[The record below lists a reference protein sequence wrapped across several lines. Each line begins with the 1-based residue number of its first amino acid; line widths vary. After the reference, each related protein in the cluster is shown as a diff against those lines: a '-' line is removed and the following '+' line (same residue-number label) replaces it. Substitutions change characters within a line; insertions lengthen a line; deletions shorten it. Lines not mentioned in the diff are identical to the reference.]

1 MTNMVKPLAYSLGIL
16 LAANATAAT
25 APTTKTTSKTTT
37 TTKTPATKA
46 VATKTTTKSTTTS
59 TKAAKQDTKKTATT
73 KSNTTSKT
81 TEKVTKPA
89 TESTTP
95 TTATTS
101 NTGSVLV
108 PVLTAP
114 TVANIT
120 YPSANSVQF
129 IGTDISAQNATNIPM
144 PALTLSN
151 ISTVK
156 TVLIPQTADN
166 SSQLDVSVL
175 DDFITYVSPK
185 ARHYPPVFASRT
197 ERYNATER
205 LKSLTAWIETYAQNP
220 NASYDVLLRAA
231 KLNAMGRN
239 LDLGS
244 DYAVR
249 AGNAIARA
257 IKLNDTAEANF
268 LYGAMLAE
276 GGGFKEGAK
285 YLEKAEKMGYLE
297 ATQSLAQADLLD
309 DKKDRAIQRLTEF
322 KAKNPDNPYIDEQ
335 LRIVNSGKYY
345 IWDIPA
351 KVAQ

>member
-1 MTNMVKPLAYSLGIL
+1 MTHMVKPLVYTLAIL
-16 LAANATAAT
+16 MATNATVAMAAT
-25 APTTKTTSKTTT
+25 ATAKTTTKTT
-37 TTKTPATKA
+37 TTKTTTAKPATQ
-46 VATKTTTKSTTTS
+46 TT
-59 TKAAKQDTKKTATT
+59 ATKKTTVTKAKTT
-73 KSNTTSKT
+73 KKS
-81 TEKVTKPA
+81 TEKSADTVNSVKD
-89 TESTTP
+89 TTP
-95 TTATTS
+95 QTTPPSDTS
-101 NTGSVLV
+101 NTGSMIV

-114 TVANIT
+114 TVANVM
-120 YPSANSVQF
+120 YPSTNSVQLV
-129 IGTDISAQNATNIPM
+129 GTDISAQNFANIPL
-144 PALTLSN
+144 PTLTLSN

-156 TVLIPQTADN
+156 TVLIPRTTDN
-166 SSQLDVSVL
+166 STQLDVSVL
-175 DDFITYVSPK
+175 DDFITYVTPM
-185 ARHYPPVFASRT
+185 ARHYPPVFSSRT

-205 LKSLTAWIETYAQNP
+205 LKSLTAWIESYAQNP
-220 NASYDVLLRAA
+220 NASYEVLLRAA

-249 AGNAIARA
+249 AGNYIARA

-276 GGGFKEGAK
+276 GGGFKEGTK

-351 KVAQ
+351 KVVQ

>member
-1 MTNMVKPLAYSLGIL
+1 MI
-16 LAANATAAT
+16 
-25 APTTKTTSKTTT
+25 
-37 TTKTPATKA
+37 
-46 VATKTTTKSTTTS
+46 
-59 TKAAKQDTKKTATT
+59 
-73 KSNTTSKT
+73 
-81 TEKVTKPA
+81 
-89 TESTTP
+89 
-95 TTATTS
+95 
-101 NTGSVLV
+101 V

-114 TVANIT
+114 TVANVM
-120 YPSANSVQF
+120 YPSTNSVQLV
-129 IGTDISAQNATNIPM
+129 GTDISAQNLANIPL
-144 PALTLSN
+144 PTLTLSN

-156 TVLIPQTADN
+156 TVLIPRTTDN
-166 SSQLDVSVL
+166 STQLDVSVL
-175 DDFITYVSPK
+175 DDFITYATPM
-185 ARHYPPVFASRT
+185 ARHYPPVFSSRT
-197 ERYNATER
+197 ERYNTTER

-220 NASYDVLLRAA
+220 NASYEVLLRAA

-249 AGNAIARA
+249 AGNYIARA
-257 IKLNDTAEANF
+257 VRLNDTAEANF

-309 DKKDRAIQRLTEF
+309 DKKDRAIQRLMEF

-351 KVAQ
+351 KVVQ

>member
-1 MTNMVKPLAYSLGIL
+1 MTHMVKPLTYTLAIL
-16 LAANATAAT
+16 MATNATVAMAAT
-25 APTTKTTSKTTT
+25 ATAKTTTKTT
-37 TTKTPATKA
+37 TTKTTTAKPATQ
-46 VATKTTTKSTTTS
+46 TT
-59 TKAAKQDTKKTATT
+59 ATKKTTVT
-73 KSNTTSKT
+73 KAKT
-81 TEKVTKPA
+81 TNKSTEKSADMVNSVKD
-89 TESTTP
+89 TTP
-95 TTATTS
+95 QTTPPSATS
-101 NTGSVLV
+101 NTGSMIV

-114 TVANIT
+114 TVANVI
-120 YPSANSVQF
+120 YPSTNSVQLV
-129 IGTDISAQNATNIPM
+129 GTDISAQNFANIPL
-144 PALTLSN
+144 PTLTLSN
-151 ISTVK
+151 ISTIK
-156 TVLIPQTADN
+156 TVLVPRTTDN
-166 SSQLDVSVL
+166 ITQLDVSVL
-175 DDFITYVSPK
+175 DDFITYVTPM
-185 ARHYPPVFASRT
+185 ARHYPPVFSSRT
-197 ERYNATER
+197 ERYNTTER

-220 NASYDVLLRAA
+220 NASYEVLLRAA

-249 AGNAIARA
+249 AGNYIARA
-257 IKLNDTAEANF
+257 VRLNDTAEANF

-351 KVAQ
+351 KVVQ

>member
-1 MTNMVKPLAYSLGIL
+1 MTHMVKPLAYTPLAYTLAIL
-16 LAANATAAT
+16 MATNATVAMAAT
-25 APTTKTTSKTTT
+25 AKTTTKTTTAK
-37 TTKTPATKA
+37 PATQ
-46 VATKTTTKSTTTS
+46 TT
-59 TKAAKQDTKKTATT
+59 ATKKTTVTKAKTT
-73 KSNTTSKT
+73 NKSTEKSADTVNSVKNTT
-81 TEKVTKPA
+81 PQM
-89 TESTTP
+89 TP
-95 TTATTS
+95 PSATS
-101 NTGSVLV
+101 NTGSMIV

-114 TVANIT
+114 TVANVV
-120 YPSANSVQF
+120 YPSTNSVQLV
-129 IGTDISAQNATNIPM
+129 GTDISAQNLANIPL
-144 PALTLSN
+144 PTLTLSN
-151 ISTVK
+151 ISTIK
-156 TVLIPQTADN
+156 TVLVPRTTDN
-166 SSQLDVSVL
+166 STQLDVSVL
-175 DDFITYVSPK
+175 DDFITYASPM
-185 ARHYPPVFASRT
+185 ARHYPPVFSSRT
-197 ERYNATER
+197 ERYNTTER

-220 NASYDVLLRAA
+220 NASYEVLLRAA

-249 AGNAIARA
+249 AGNYIARA
-257 IKLNDTAEANF
+257 LRLNDTAEANF

-351 KVAQ
+351 KVVQ

>member
-1 MTNMVKPLAYSLGIL
+1 MTHMVKPLAYTLAIL
-16 LAANATAAT
+16 MATNATVAMAAT
-25 APTTKTTSKTTT
+25 ATAKTTTKTT
-37 TTKTPATKA
+37 TTKTTTAKPATQ
-46 VATKTTTKSTTTS
+46 TT
-59 TKAAKQDTKKTATT
+59 ATKKTTVA
-73 KSNTTSKT
+73 KAKT
-81 TEKVTKPA
+81 TNKSTEKSADKVNSVKD
-89 TESTTP
+89 TTP
-95 TTATTS
+95 QTTPPSATS
-101 NTGSVLV
+101 NTGSMIV

-114 TVANIT
+114 TVANVM
-120 YPSANSVQF
+120 YPSTNSVQLV
-129 IGTDISAQNATNIPM
+129 GTDISAQNFANIPL
-144 PALTLSN
+144 PTLTLSN

-156 TVLIPQTADN
+156 TVLIPRTTDN
-166 SSQLDVSVL
+166 STQLDVSVL
-175 DDFITYVSPK
+175 DDFITYVTPM
-185 ARHYPPVFASRT
+185 ARHYPPVFSSRT

-220 NASYDVLLRAA
+220 NASYEVLLRAA

-249 AGNAIARA
+249 AGNYIARA
-257 IKLNDTAEANF
+257 VRLNDTAEANF

-351 KVAQ
+351 KVVQ

>member
-1 MTNMVKPLAYSLGIL
+1 MTHMVKPLAYTPLAYTLAIL
-16 LAANATAAT
+16 MATNATVAMAAT
-25 APTTKTTSKTTT
+25 AKTTTKTT
-37 TTKTPATKA
+37 TTKTT
-46 VATKTTTKSTTTS
+46 
-59 TKAAKQDTKKTATT
+59 AA
-73 KSNTTSKT
+73 
-81 TEKVTKPA
+81 KPA
-89 TESTTP
+89 TQTTAAKKTTVAKAKPTNKSTEKSADTVNSVKDTTP
-95 TTATTS
+95 QTTTPSATS
-101 NTGSVLV
+101 NTGSMIV

-114 TVANIT
+114 TVANVM
-120 YPSANSVQF
+120 YPSTNSVQLV
-129 IGTDISAQNATNIPM
+129 GTDISAQNLANIPL
-144 PALTLSN
+144 PTLTLSN
-151 ISTVK
+151 ISTIK
-156 TVLIPQTADN
+156 TVLVPRTTDN
-166 SSQLDVSVL
+166 STQLDVSVL
-175 DDFITYVSPK
+175 DDFITYASPM
-185 ARHYPPVFASRT
+185 ARHYPPVFSSRT
-197 ERYNATER
+197 ERYNTTER

-220 NASYDVLLRAA
+220 NASYEVLLRAA

-249 AGNAIARA
+249 AGNYIARA
-257 IKLNDTAEANF
+257 VRLNDTAEANF

-335 LRIVNSGKYY
+335 LRIIDSGKYY

-351 KVAQ
+351 KVVQ

>member
-1 MTNMVKPLAYSLGIL
+1 MTHMVKPLAYTLAIL
-16 LAANATAAT
+16 MATNATVAMAAT
-25 APTTKTTSKTTT
+25 ATAKTTTKTT
-37 TTKTPATKA
+37 TTKTTTAKPATQ
-46 VATKTTTKSTTTS
+46 TT
-59 TKAAKQDTKKTATT
+59 ATKKTTVT
-73 KSNTTSKT
+73 KAKT
-81 TEKVTKPA
+81 TNKSTEKSADTVNSVKD
-89 TESTTP
+89 TTP
-95 TTATTS
+95 QTTPPSATS
-101 NTGSVLV
+101 NTGSMIV

-114 TVANIT
+114 TVANVI
-120 YPSANSVQF
+120 YPSTNSVQLV
-129 IGTDISAQNATNIPM
+129 GTDISAQNLANIPL
-144 PALTLSN
+144 PTLTLSN

-156 TVLIPQTADN
+156 TVLIPRTADN
-166 SSQLDVSVL
+166 STQLDVSVL
-175 DDFITYVSPK
+175 DDFITYATPM
-185 ARHYPPVFASRT
+185 ARHYPPVFSSRT
-197 ERYNATER
+197 ERYNTTER

-220 NASYDVLLRAA
+220 NASYEVLLRAA

-249 AGNAIARA
+249 AGNYIARA
-257 IKLNDTAEANF
+257 VRLNDTAEANF

-335 LRIVNSGKYY
+335 LRIIDSGKYY

-351 KVAQ
+351 KVVQ

>member
-1 MTNMVKPLAYSLGIL
+1 MTHMVKPLAYTLAIL
-16 LAANATAAT
+16 MSTNATVAMAAT
-25 APTTKTTSKTTT
+25 AKTTTKTT
-37 TTKTPATKA
+37 TTKTTAAKPATQ
-46 VATKTTTKSTTTS
+46 TT
-59 TKAAKQDTKKTATT
+59 ATKKTTVT
-73 KSNTTSKT
+73 KAKT
-81 TEKVTKPA
+81 TNKSTEKSADTVNSVKD
-89 TESTTP
+89 TTP
-95 TTATTS
+95 QTTPPSATS
-101 NTGSVLV
+101 NTGSMIV

-114 TVANIT
+114 TVANVI
-120 YPSANSVQF
+120 YPSTNSVQLV
-129 IGTDISAQNATNIPM
+129 GTGISAQNLANIPL
-144 PALTLSN
+144 PTLTLSN
-151 ISTVK
+151 ISTIK
-156 TVLIPQTADN
+156 TVLVPRTTDN
-166 SSQLDVSVL
+166 STQLDVSVL
-175 DDFITYVSPK
+175 DDFITYATPM
-185 ARHYPPVFASRT
+185 ARHYPPVFSSRT
-197 ERYNATER
+197 ERYNTTER

-220 NASYDVLLRAA
+220 NASYEVLLRAA

-249 AGNAIARA
+249 AGNYIARA
-257 IKLNDTAEANF
+257 LRLNDTAEANF

-351 KVAQ
+351 KVVQ

>member
-1 MTNMVKPLAYSLGIL
+1 MTHMVKPLAYTLAIL
-16 LAANATAAT
+16 MATNATVAMAAT
-25 APTTKTTSKTTT
+25 ATAKTTTKTT
-37 TTKTPATKA
+37 TTKTTTAKPATQ
-46 VATKTTTKSTTTS
+46 T
-59 TKAAKQDTKKTATT
+59 AATKKTTVT
-73 KSNTTSKT
+73 KAKT
-81 TEKVTKPA
+81 TNKSTEKSADMVNSVKD
-89 TESTTP
+89 TTP
-95 TTATTS
+95 QTTTPSATS
-101 NTGSVLV
+101 NTGSMIV

-114 TVANIT
+114 TVANVM
-120 YPSANSVQF
+120 YPSTNSVQLV
-129 IGTDISAQNATNIPM
+129 GTDISAQNFANIPL
-144 PALTLSN
+144 PTLTLSN

-156 TVLIPQTADN
+156 TVLIPRTADN
-166 SSQLDVSVL
+166 SAQLDVSVL
-175 DDFITYVSPK
+175 DDFITYVTPM
-185 ARHYPPVFASRT
+185 ARHYPPVFSSRT

-205 LKSLTAWIETYAQNP
+205 LKSLTAWIESYAQNP
-220 NASYDVLLRAA
+220 NASYEVLLRAA

-249 AGNAIARA
+249 AGNYIARA

-276 GGGFKEGAK
+276 GGGFKEGTK

-322 KAKNPDNPYIDEQ
+322 KARNPDNPYIDEQ
-335 LRIVNSGKYY
+335 LRIIDSGKYY

-351 KVAQ
+351 KVVQ

>member
-16 LAANATAAT
+16 LATNATAAT
-25 APTTKTTSKTTT
+25 AVTTKTTSKTTT
-37 TTKTPATKA
+37 TTKTPSAKS
-46 VATKTTTKSTTTS
+46 VATKSTTTS
-59 TKAAKQDTKKTATT
+59 TKAAKQDTKKTAT
-73 KSNTTSKT
+73 KSNTPSKT
-81 TEKVTKPA
+81 TEKVSKPA
-89 TESTTP
+89 TESTAP
-95 TTATTS
+95 TAVATS

-120 YPSANSVQF
+120 YPTANSVQF
-129 IGTDISAQNATNIPM
+129 IGTDISAQNATHIPM
-144 PALTLSN
+144 PALTISN
-151 ISTVK
+151 IATVK
-156 TVLIPQTADN
+156 TVLIPQTTDN
-166 SSQLDVSVL
+166 SAQLDVSVL

-185 ARHYPPVFASRT
+185 ARHYPPVFTSRT

-249 AGNAIARA
+249 AGNYIARA
-257 IKLNDTAEANF
+257 VKLNDTAEANF

>member
-1 MTNMVKPLAYSLGIL
+1 MVKPLAYTLAIL
-16 LAANATAAT
+16 MATNATVAMAANATAKT
-25 APTTKTTSKTTT
+25 TTKTT
-37 TTKTPATKA
+37 TTKTTAAKPATQ
-46 VATKTTTKSTTTS
+46 TT
-59 TKAAKQDTKKTATT
+59 ATKKTTVT
-73 KSNTTSKT
+73 KAKT
-81 TEKVTKPA
+81 TNKSTEKSADMVNSVKD
-89 TESTTP
+89 TTP
-95 TTATTS
+95 QTTPPSATS
-101 NTGSVLV
+101 NTGSMIV

-114 TVANIT
+114 TVANVM
-120 YPSANSVQF
+120 YPSTNSVQLV
-129 IGTDISAQNATNIPM
+129 GTDISAQNFANIPL
-144 PALTLSN
+144 PTLTLSN

-156 TVLIPQTADN
+156 TVLIPRTADN
-166 SSQLDVSVL
+166 SAQLDVSVL
-175 DDFITYVSPK
+175 DDFITYVTPM
-185 ARHYPPVFASRT
+185 ARHYPPVFSSRT

-205 LKSLTAWIETYAQNP
+205 LKSLTAWIESYAQNP
-220 NASYDVLLRAA
+220 NASYEVLLRAA

-249 AGNAIARA
+249 AGNYIARA

-276 GGGFKEGAK
+276 GGGFKEGTK

-322 KAKNPDNPYIDEQ
+322 KARNPDNPYIDEQ
-335 LRIVNSGKYY
+335 LRIIDSGKYY

-351 KVAQ
+351 KVVQ

>member
-1 MTNMVKPLAYSLGIL
+1 MTHMVKPLAYTLAIL
-16 LAANATAAT
+16 MATNATVAMAAT
-25 APTTKTTSKTTT
+25 ATAKTTTKTT
-37 TTKTPATKA
+37 TTKTTTAKPATQ
-46 VATKTTTKSTTTS
+46 TT
-59 TKAAKQDTKKTATT
+59 ATKKTTVT
-73 KSNTTSKT
+73 KAKT
-81 TEKVTKPA
+81 TNKSTEKSADMVNSVKD
-89 TESTTP
+89 TTP
-95 TTATTS
+95 QTTPPSATS
-101 NTGSVLV
+101 NTGSMIV

-114 TVANIT
+114 TVANVM
-120 YPSANSVQF
+120 YPSTNSVQLV
-129 IGTDISAQNATNIPM
+129 GTDISAQNLANIPL
-144 PALTLSN
+144 PTLTLSN
-151 ISTVK
+151 ISTIK
-156 TVLIPQTADN
+156 TVLVPRTTDN
-166 SSQLDVSVL
+166 STQLDVSVL
-175 DDFITYVSPK
+175 DDFITYVTPM
-185 ARHYPPVFASRT
+185 ARHYPPVFSSRT

-220 NASYDVLLRAA
+220 NASYEVLLRAA

-249 AGNAIARA
+249 AGNYIARA
-257 IKLNDTAEANF
+257 VRLNDTAEANF

-351 KVAQ
+351 KVVQ

>member
-1 MTNMVKPLAYSLGIL
+1 MTHMVKPLAYTLAIL
-16 LAANATAAT
+16 MATNATVAMAAT
-25 APTTKTTSKTTT
+25 ATAKTTTKTT
-37 TTKTPATKA
+37 TTKTTTAKPATQ
-46 VATKTTTKSTTTS
+46 TT
-59 TKAAKQDTKKTATT
+59 ATKKTTVT
-73 KSNTTSKT
+73 KAKT
-81 TEKVTKPA
+81 TNKSTEKSADKVNSVKD
-89 TESTTP
+89 TTP
-95 TTATTS
+95 QTTPPSATS
-101 NTGSVLV
+101 NTGSMIV

-114 TVANIT
+114 TVANVM
-120 YPSANSVQF
+120 YPSTNSVQLV
-129 IGTDISAQNATNIPM
+129 GTDISAQNFANIPL
-144 PALTLSN
+144 PTLTLSN

-156 TVLIPQTADN
+156 TVLIPRTTDN
-166 SSQLDVSVL
+166 STQLDVSVL
-175 DDFITYVSPK
+175 DDFITYATPM
-185 ARHYPPVFASRT
+185 ARHYPPVFSSRT
-197 ERYNATER
+197 ERYNTTER

-220 NASYDVLLRAA
+220 NASYEVLLRAA

-249 AGNAIARA
+249 AGNYIARA
-257 IKLNDTAEANF
+257 VRLNDTAEANF
-268 LYGAMLAE
+268 LYGAMLDE

-351 KVAQ
+351 KVVQ

>member
-1 MTNMVKPLAYSLGIL
+1 MTHMVKPLAYTLAIL
-16 LAANATAAT
+16 MATNATVAMAAT
-25 APTTKTTSKTTT
+25 ATAKTTTKTT
-37 TTKTPATKA
+37 TTKTTTAKPATQ
-46 VATKTTTKSTTTS
+46 TT
-59 TKAAKQDTKKTATT
+59 ATKKTTVA
-73 KSNTTSKT
+73 KAKT
-81 TEKVTKPA
+81 TNKSTEKSADTVNSVKD
-89 TESTTP
+89 TTP
-95 TTATTS
+95 QTTPPSATS
-101 NTGSVLV
+101 NTGSMIV

-114 TVANIT
+114 TVANVM
-120 YPSANSVQF
+120 YPSTNSVQLV
-129 IGTDISAQNATNIPM
+129 GTDISAQNFANIPL
-144 PALTLSN
+144 PTLTLSN

-156 TVLIPQTADN
+156 TVLIPRTTDN
-166 SSQLDVSVL
+166 STQLDVSVL
-175 DDFITYVSPK
+175 DDFITYATPM
-185 ARHYPPVFASRT
+185 ARHYPPVFSSRT
-197 ERYNATER
+197 ERYNTTER

-220 NASYDVLLRAA
+220 NASYEVLLRAA

-249 AGNAIARA
+249 AGNYIARA
-257 IKLNDTAEANF
+257 VRLNDTAEANF

-276 GGGFKEGAK
+276 GGGFKEGTK

-351 KVAQ
+351 KVVQ

>member
-1 MTNMVKPLAYSLGIL
+1 MTHMVKPLAYTLAIL
-16 LAANATAAT
+16 MATNATVAMAAT
-25 APTTKTTSKTTT
+25 ATAKTTTKTT
-37 TTKTPATKA
+37 TTKTTTAKPATQ
-46 VATKTTTKSTTTS
+46 TT
-59 TKAAKQDTKKTATT
+59 ATKKTTVT
-73 KSNTTSKT
+73 KAKT
-81 TEKVTKPA
+81 TNKSTEKSADMVNSVKD
-89 TESTTP
+89 TTP
-95 TTATTS
+95 QTTPPSATS
-101 NTGSVLV
+101 NTGSVIV

-114 TVANIT
+114 TVANVM
-120 YPSANSVQF
+120 YPSTNSVQLV
-129 IGTDISAQNATNIPM
+129 GTDISAQNLANIPL
-144 PALTLSN
+144 PTLTLSN
-151 ISTVK
+151 ISTIK
-156 TVLIPQTADN
+156 TVLVPRTTDN
-166 SSQLDVSVL
+166 ITQLDVSVL
-175 DDFITYVSPK
+175 DDFITYATPM
-185 ARHYPPVFASRT
+185 ARHYPPVFSSRT
-197 ERYNATER
+197 ERYNTTER

-220 NASYDVLLRAA
+220 NASYEVLLRAA

-249 AGNAIARA
+249 AGNYIARA
-257 IKLNDTAEANF
+257 VRLNDTAEANF

-351 KVAQ
+351 KVVQ

>member
-1 MTNMVKPLAYSLGIL
+1 MTHMVKPLAYTLAIL
-16 LAANATAAT
+16 MATNATVAMAAT
-25 APTTKTTSKTTT
+25 ATAKTTTKTT
-37 TTKTPATKA
+37 TTKT
-46 VATKTTTKSTTTS
+46 TT
-59 TKAAKQDTKKTATT
+59 A
-73 KSNTTSKT
+73 
-81 TEKVTKPA
+81 KPA
-89 TESTTP
+89 TQTTAIKKTTVTKAKTTNKSTEKSADMVNSVKDTTP
-95 TTATTS
+95 QTTPPSATS
-101 NTGSVLV
+101 NTGSMIV

-114 TVANIT
+114 TVANVM
-120 YPSANSVQF
+120 YPSTNSVQLV
-129 IGTDISAQNATNIPM
+129 GTDISAQNFANIPL
-144 PALTLSN
+144 PTLTLSN
-151 ISTVK
+151 ISTIK
-156 TVLIPQTADN
+156 TVLVPRTADN
-166 SSQLDVSVL
+166 STQLDVSVL
-175 DDFITYVSPK
+175 DDFITYVTPM
-185 ARHYPPVFASRT
+185 ARHYPPVFSSRT
-197 ERYNATER
+197 ERYNTTER
-205 LKSLTAWIETYAQNP
+205 LKSLTAWIESYAQNP
-220 NASYDVLLRAA
+220 NASYEVLLRAA

-249 AGNAIARA
+249 AGNYIARA
-257 IKLNDTAEANF
+257 VRLNDTAEANF

-351 KVAQ
+351 KVVQ

>member
-1 MTNMVKPLAYSLGIL
+1 MTHMVKPLAYTLAIL
-16 LAANATAAT
+16 MATNATVAMAAT
-25 APTTKTTSKTTT
+25 ATAKTTTKTT
-37 TTKTPATKA
+37 TTKTTTAKPATQ
-46 VATKTTTKSTTTS
+46 TT
-59 TKAAKQDTKKTATT
+59 ATKKTTVA
-73 KSNTTSKT
+73 KAKT
-81 TEKVTKPA
+81 TNKSTEKSADKVNSVKD
-89 TESTTP
+89 TTP
-95 TTATTS
+95 QTTPPSATS
-101 NTGSVLV
+101 NTGSMIV

-114 TVANIT
+114 TVANVM
-120 YPSANSVQF
+120 YPSTNSVQLV
-129 IGTDISAQNATNIPM
+129 GTDISAQNFANIPL
-144 PALTLSN
+144 PTLTLSN

-156 TVLIPQTADN
+156 TVLIPRTTDN
-166 SSQLDVSVL
+166 STQLDVSVL
-175 DDFITYVSPK
+175 DDFITYASPM
-185 ARHYPPVFASRT
+185 ARHYPPVFSSRT
-197 ERYNATER
+197 ERYNTTER

-220 NASYDVLLRAA
+220 NASYEVLLRAA

-249 AGNAIARA
+249 AGNYIARA

-351 KVAQ
+351 KVVQ

>member
-1 MTNMVKPLAYSLGIL
+1 MTHMVKPLAYTLAIL
-16 LAANATAAT
+16 MATNATVAMAAT
-25 APTTKTTSKTTT
+25 ATAKTTTKTT
-37 TTKTPATKA
+37 TTKTTTAKPATQ
-46 VATKTTTKSTTTS
+46 TT
-59 TKAAKQDTKKTATT
+59 ATKKTTVT
-73 KSNTTSKT
+73 KAKT
-81 TEKVTKPA
+81 TNKSTEKSADTVNSVKD
-89 TESTTP
+89 TTP
-95 TTATTS
+95 QTTPPSATS
-101 NTGSVLV
+101 NTGSMIV

-114 TVANIT
+114 TVANVM
-120 YPSANSVQF
+120 YPSTNSVQLV
-129 IGTDISAQNATNIPM
+129 GTDISAQNFANIPL
-144 PALTLSN
+144 PTLTLSN
-151 ISTVK
+151 ISTIK
-156 TVLIPQTADN
+156 TVLVPRTADN
-166 SSQLDVSVL
+166 SAQLDVSVL
-175 DDFITYVSPK
+175 DDFITYASPM
-185 ARHYPPVFASRT
+185 ARHYPPVFSSRT
-197 ERYNATER
+197 ERYNTTER

-220 NASYDVLLRAA
+220 NASYEVLLRAA

-249 AGNAIARA
+249 AGNYIARA
-257 IKLNDTAEANF
+257 VRLNDTAEANF

-276 GGGFKEGAK
+276 GGGFKEGTK

-351 KVAQ
+351 KVVQ

>member
-1 MTNMVKPLAYSLGIL
+1 MTHMVKPLAYTLAIL
-16 LAANATAAT
+16 MATNATVAMAAT
-25 APTTKTTSKTTT
+25 ATAKTTTKTT
-37 TTKTPATKA
+37 TTKTTTAKPATQ
-46 VATKTTTKSTTTS
+46 TT
-59 TKAAKQDTKKTATT
+59 ATKKTTVT
-73 KSNTTSKT
+73 KAKT
-81 TEKVTKPA
+81 TNKSTEKSADTVNSVKDT
-89 TESTTP
+89 TLQTTP
-95 TTATTS
+95 PSDTS
-101 NTGSVLV
+101 NTGSMIV

-114 TVANIT
+114 TVANVMYSST
-120 YPSANSVQF
+120 NSVQLV
-129 IGTDISAQNATNIPM
+129 GTDISAQNFANIPL
-144 PALTLSN
+144 PTLTLSN

-156 TVLIPQTADN
+156 TVLIPRTADN
-166 SSQLDVSVL
+166 SAQLDVSVL
-175 DDFITYVSPK
+175 DDFITYVTPM
-185 ARHYPPVFASRT
+185 ARHYPPVFSSRT

-205 LKSLTAWIETYAQNP
+205 LKSLTAWIESYAQNP
-220 NASYDVLLRAA
+220 NASYEVLLRAA

-249 AGNAIARA
+249 AGNYIARA

-276 GGGFKEGAK
+276 GGGFKEGTK

-297 ATQSLAQADLLD
+297 ATQSLAQADLLN

-335 LRIVNSGKYY
+335 LRIIDSGKYY

-351 KVAQ
+351 KVVQ

>member
-1 MTNMVKPLAYSLGIL
+1 MTHMVKPLAYTLAIL
-16 LAANATAAT
+16 MATNATVAMAAT
-25 APTTKTTSKTTT
+25 ATAKTTTKTT
-37 TTKTPATKA
+37 TTKTTTAKPATQ
-46 VATKTTTKSTTTS
+46 TT
-59 TKAAKQDTKKTATT
+59 ATKKTTVT
-73 KSNTTSKT
+73 KAKT
-81 TEKVTKPA
+81 TNKSTEKSADTVNSVKD
-89 TESTTP
+89 TTP
-95 TTATTS
+95 QTTPPSATS
-101 NTGSVLV
+101 NTGSMIV

-114 TVANIT
+114 TVANVM
-120 YPSANSVQF
+120 YPSTNSVQLV
-129 IGTDISAQNATNIPM
+129 GTDISAQNLANIPL
-144 PALTLSN
+144 PTLTLSN
-151 ISTVK
+151 ISTIK
-156 TVLIPQTADN
+156 TVLVPRTTDN
-166 SSQLDVSVL
+166 STQLDVSVL
-175 DDFITYVSPK
+175 DDFITYASPM
-185 ARHYPPVFASRT
+185 ARHYPPVFSSRT
-197 ERYNATER
+197 ERYNTTER

-220 NASYDVLLRAA
+220 NASYEVLLRAA

-249 AGNAIARA
+249 AGNYIARA
-257 IKLNDTAEANF
+257 VRLNDTAEANF

-351 KVAQ
+351 KVVQ

>member
-1 MTNMVKPLAYSLGIL
+1 MTHMVKPLAYTLAIL
-16 LAANATAAT
+16 MATNATVAMAAT
-25 APTTKTTSKTTT
+25 ATAKTTTKTT
-37 TTKTPATKA
+37 TTKTTTAKPATQ
-46 VATKTTTKSTTTS
+46 TT
-59 TKAAKQDTKKTATT
+59 ATKKTTVT
-73 KSNTTSKT
+73 KAKT
-81 TEKVTKPA
+81 TNKSTEKSADTVNSVKDT
-89 TESTTP
+89 TLQTTP
-95 TTATTS
+95 PSDTS
-101 NTGSVLV
+101 NTGSMIV

-114 TVANIT
+114 TVTNVM
-120 YPSANSVQF
+120 YPSTNSVQLV
-129 IGTDISAQNATNIPM
+129 GTDISAQNFANIPL
-144 PALTLSN
+144 PTLTLSN

-156 TVLIPQTADN
+156 TVLIPRTADN
-166 SSQLDVSVL
+166 SAQLDVSVL
-175 DDFITYVSPK
+175 DDFITYVTPM
-185 ARHYPPVFASRT
+185 ARHYPPVFSSRT

-205 LKSLTAWIETYAQNP
+205 LKSLTAWIESYAQNP
-220 NASYDVLLRAA
+220 NASYEVLLRAA

-249 AGNAIARA
+249 AGNYIARA
-257 IKLNDTAEANF
+257 VRLNDTAEANF

-351 KVAQ
+351 KVVQ

>member
-1 MTNMVKPLAYSLGIL
+1 MTHMVKPLAYTLAIL
-16 LAANATAAT
+16 MATNATVAMAAT
-25 APTTKTTSKTTT
+25 ATAKTTTKTT
-37 TTKTPATKA
+37 TTKTTTAKPATQ
-46 VATKTTTKSTTTS
+46 TT
-59 TKAAKQDTKKTATT
+59 ATKKTTVT
-73 KSNTTSKT
+73 KAKT
-81 TEKVTKPA
+81 TNKSTEKSADTVNSVKDT
-89 TESTTP
+89 TLQTTP
-95 TTATTS
+95 PSDTS
-101 NTGSVLV
+101 NTGSMIV

-114 TVANIT
+114 TVTNVM
-120 YPSANSVQF
+120 YPSTNSVQLV
-129 IGTDISAQNATNIPM
+129 GTDISAQNFANIPL
-144 PALTLSN
+144 PTLTLSN

-156 TVLIPQTADN
+156 TVLIPRTADN
-166 SSQLDVSVL
+166 SAQLDVSVL
-175 DDFITYVSPK
+175 DDFITYVTPM
-185 ARHYPPVFASRT
+185 ARHYPPVFSSRT

-205 LKSLTAWIETYAQNP
+205 LKSLTAWIESYAQNP
-220 NASYDVLLRAA
+220 NASYEVLLRAA

-249 AGNAIARA
+249 AGNYIARA

-276 GGGFKEGAK
+276 GGGFKEGTK

-322 KAKNPDNPYIDEQ
+322 KARNPDNPYIDEQ
-335 LRIVNSGKYY
+335 LRIIDSGKYY

-351 KVAQ
+351 KVVQ

>member
-1 MTNMVKPLAYSLGIL
+1 MTHMVKPLTYTLAIL
-16 LAANATAAT
+16 MATNATVAMAAT
-25 APTTKTTSKTTT
+25 AKTTTKTT
-37 TTKTPATKA
+37 TTKTTAAKPATQ
-46 VATKTTTKSTTTS
+46 TT
-59 TKAAKQDTKKTATT
+59 ATKKTTVAKAKPTN
-73 KSNTTSKT
+73 KS
-81 TEKVTKPA
+81 TEKSADTVNSVKD
-89 TESTTP
+89 TTP
-95 TTATTS
+95 QTTPSSATS
-101 NTGSVLV
+101 NTGSMIV

-114 TVANIT
+114 TVANVI
-120 YPSANSVQF
+120 YPSTNSVQLV
-129 IGTDISAQNATNIPM
+129 GTDISAQNLANIPL
-144 PALTLSN
+144 PTLTLSN
-151 ISTVK
+151 ISTIK
-156 TVLIPQTADN
+156 TVLVPRTTDN
-166 SSQLDVSVL
+166 STQLDVSVL
-175 DDFITYVSPK
+175 DDFITYASPM
-185 ARHYPPVFASRT
+185 ARHYPPVFSSRT
-197 ERYNATER
+197 ERYNTTER

-220 NASYDVLLRAA
+220 NASYEVLLRAA

-249 AGNAIARA
+249 AGNYIARA
-257 IKLNDTAEANF
+257 VRLNDTAEANF

-351 KVAQ
+351 KVVQ

>member
-1 MTNMVKPLAYSLGIL
+1 MTHMVKPLAYTLAIL
-16 LAANATAAT
+16 MATNATVAMAAT
-25 APTTKTTSKTTT
+25 ATAKTTTKTT
-37 TTKTPATKA
+37 TTKTTTAKPATQ
-46 VATKTTTKSTTTS
+46 TT
-59 TKAAKQDTKKTATT
+59 ATKKTTVT
-73 KSNTTSKT
+73 KAKT
-81 TEKVTKPA
+81 TNKSTEKSADMVNSVKD
-89 TESTTP
+89 TTP
-95 TTATTS
+95 QTTPPSATS
-101 NTGSVLV
+101 NTGSMIV

-114 TVANIT
+114 TVANVM
-120 YPSANSVQF
+120 YPSTNSVQLV
-129 IGTDISAQNATNIPM
+129 GTDISAQNLANIPL
-144 PALTLSN
+144 PTLTLSN
-151 ISTVK
+151 ISTIK
-156 TVLIPQTADN
+156 TVLVPRTTDN
-166 SSQLDVSVL
+166 ITQLDVSVL
-175 DDFITYVSPK
+175 DDFITYATPM
-185 ARHYPPVFASRT
+185 ARHYPPVFSSRT
-197 ERYNATER
+197 ERYNTTER

-220 NASYDVLLRAA
+220 NASYEVLLRAA

-249 AGNAIARA
+249 AGNYIARA
-257 IKLNDTAEANF
+257 VRLNDTAEANF

-351 KVAQ
+351 KVVQ

>member
-1 MTNMVKPLAYSLGIL
+1 MTHMVKPLAYTLAIL
-16 LAANATAAT
+16 MATNATVAMAAT
-25 APTTKTTSKTTT
+25 ATAKTTTKTT
-37 TTKTPATKA
+37 TTKTTTAKPATQ
-46 VATKTTTKSTTTS
+46 TT
-59 TKAAKQDTKKTATT
+59 ATKKTTVA
-73 KSNTTSKT
+73 KAKT
-81 TEKVTKPA
+81 TNKSTEKSADKVNSVKD
-89 TESTTP
+89 TTP
-95 TTATTS
+95 QTTPPSATS
-101 NTGSVLV
+101 NTGSMIV

-114 TVANIT
+114 TVANVM
-120 YPSANSVQF
+120 YPSTNSVQLV
-129 IGTDISAQNATNIPM
+129 GTDISAQNFANIPL
-144 PALTLSN
+144 PTLTLSN

-156 TVLIPQTADN
+156 TVLIPRTTDN
-166 SSQLDVSVL
+166 STQLDVSVL
-175 DDFITYVSPK
+175 DDFITYVTPM
-185 ARHYPPVFASRT
+185 ARHYPPVFSSRT

-220 NASYDVLLRAA
+220 NASYEVLLRAA

-249 AGNAIARA
+249 AGNYIARA
-257 IKLNDTAEANF
+257 LRLNDTAEANF

-276 GGGFKEGAK
+276 GGGFKEGVK

-351 KVAQ
+351 KVVQ

>member
-1 MTNMVKPLAYSLGIL
+1 MTHMVKPLAYTLAIL
-16 LAANATAAT
+16 MATNATVAMAAT
-25 APTTKTTSKTTT
+25 ATAKTTTKTT
-37 TTKTPATKA
+37 TTKTTTAKPATQ
-46 VATKTTTKSTTTS
+46 TT
-59 TKAAKQDTKKTATT
+59 ATKKTTVT
-73 KSNTTSKT
+73 KAKT
-81 TEKVTKPA
+81 TNKSTEKSADTVNSVKD
-89 TESTTP
+89 TTP
-95 TTATTS
+95 QTTPPSATS
-101 NTGSVLV
+101 NTGSMIV

-114 TVANIT
+114 TVANVI
-120 YPSANSVQF
+120 YPSTNSVQLV
-129 IGTDISAQNATNIPM
+129 GTDISAQNLANIPL
-144 PALTLSN
+144 PTLTLSN
-151 ISTVK
+151 ISTIK
-156 TVLIPQTADN
+156 TVLVPRTTDN
-166 SSQLDVSVL
+166 STQLDVSVL
-175 DDFITYVSPK
+175 DDFITYASPM
-185 ARHYPPVFASRT
+185 ARHYPPVFSSRT
-197 ERYNATER
+197 ERYNTTER

-220 NASYDVLLRAA
+220 NASYEVLLRAA

-249 AGNAIARA
+249 AGNYIARA
-257 IKLNDTAEANF
+257 LRLNDTAEANF

-276 GGGFKEGAK
+276 GGGFKEGVK

-351 KVAQ
+351 KVVQ

>member
-1 MTNMVKPLAYSLGIL
+1 MTHMVKPLAYTLAIL
-16 LAANATAAT
+16 MATNVTVAMAANAKT
-25 APTTKTTSKTTT
+25 TTKTT
-37 TTKTPATKA
+37 TTKTTTAKPATQ
-46 VATKTTTKSTTTS
+46 TT
-59 TKAAKQDTKKTATT
+59 ATKKTTVT
-73 KSNTTSKT
+73 KAKPTNKS
-81 TEKVTKPA
+81 TEKSADTVNSVKD
-89 TESTTP
+89 TTP
-95 TTATTS
+95 QTTPPSATS
-101 NTGSVLV
+101 NTGSMIV

-114 TVANIT
+114 TVANVM
-120 YPSANSVQF
+120 YPSTNSVQLV
-129 IGTDISAQNATNIPM
+129 GTDISAQNFANIPL
-144 PALTLSN
+144 PTLTLSN

-156 TVLIPQTADN
+156 TVLIPRTTDN
-166 SSQLDVSVL
+166 STQLDVSVL
-175 DDFITYVSPK
+175 DDFITYVTPM
-185 ARHYPPVFASRT
+185 ARHYPPVFSSRT

-205 LKSLTAWIETYAQNP
+205 LKSLTAWIESYAQNP
-220 NASYDVLLRAA
+220 NASYEVLLRAA

-249 AGNAIARA
+249 AGNYIARA

-276 GGGFKEGAK
+276 GGGFKEGTK

-322 KAKNPDNPYIDEQ
+322 KARNPDNPYIDEQ
-335 LRIVNSGKYY
+335 LRIIDSGKYY

-351 KVAQ
+351 KVVQ

>member
-1 MTNMVKPLAYSLGIL
+1 MTHMVKPLAYTLAIL
-16 LAANATAAT
+16 MATNATVAMAAT
-25 APTTKTTSKTTT
+25 ATAKTTTKTT
-37 TTKTPATKA
+37 TTKTTTAKPATQ
-46 VATKTTTKSTTTS
+46 TT
-59 TKAAKQDTKKTATT
+59 ATKKTTVT
-73 KSNTTSKT
+73 KAKT
-81 TEKVTKPA
+81 TNKSTEKSADTVNSVKD
-89 TESTTP
+89 TTP
-95 TTATTS
+95 QTTPPSATS
-101 NTGSVLV
+101 NTGSMIV

-114 TVANIT
+114 TVANVI
-120 YPSANSVQF
+120 YPSTNSVQLV
-129 IGTDISAQNATNIPM
+129 GTDISAQNLANIPL
-144 PALTLSN
+144 PTLTLSN
-151 ISTVK
+151 ISTIK
-156 TVLIPQTADN
+156 TVLVPRTTDN
-166 SSQLDVSVL
+166 STQLDVSVL
-175 DDFITYVSPK
+175 DDFITYASPM
-185 ARHYPPVFASRT
+185 ARHYPPVFSSRT
-197 ERYNATER
+197 ERYNTTER
-205 LKSLTAWIETYAQNP
+205 LKSLTAWIESYAQNP
-220 NASYDVLLRAA
+220 NASYEVLLRAA

-249 AGNAIARA
+249 AGNYIARA
-257 IKLNDTAEANF
+257 VRLNDTAEANF

-351 KVAQ
+351 KVVQ

>member
-1 MTNMVKPLAYSLGIL
+1 MTHMVKPLAYTLAIL
-16 LAANATAAT
+16 MATNTTVAMAAT
-25 APTTKTTSKTTT
+25 ATAKTTTKTT
-37 TTKTPATKA
+37 TTKTTTAKPATQ
-46 VATKTTTKSTTTS
+46 TT
-59 TKAAKQDTKKTATT
+59 ATKKTTVT
-73 KSNTTSKT
+73 KAKT
-81 TEKVTKPA
+81 TNKSTEKSADTVNSVKD
-89 TESTTP
+89 TTP
-95 TTATTS
+95 QTTPPSATS
-101 NTGSVLV
+101 NTGSMIV

-114 TVANIT
+114 TVANVI
-120 YPSANSVQF
+120 YPSTNSVQLV
-129 IGTDISAQNATNIPM
+129 GTDISAQNLANIPL
-144 PALTLSN
+144 PTLTLSN

-156 TVLIPQTADN
+156 TVLIPRTADN
-166 SSQLDVSVL
+166 SAQLDVSVL
-175 DDFITYVSPK
+175 DDFITYVTPM
-185 ARHYPPVFASRT
+185 ARHYPPVFSSRT

-205 LKSLTAWIETYAQNP
+205 LKSLTAWIESYAQNP
-220 NASYDVLLRAA
+220 NASYEVLLRAA

-249 AGNAIARA
+249 AGNYIARA

-335 LRIVNSGKYY
+335 LRIVNSDKYY

-351 KVAQ
+351 KVVQ

>member
-1 MTNMVKPLAYSLGIL
+1 MK
-16 LAANATAAT
+16 
-25 APTTKTTSKTTT
+25 
-37 TTKTPATKA
+37 
-46 VATKTTTKSTTTS
+46 
-59 TKAAKQDTKKTATT
+59 D
-73 KSNTTSKT
+73 
-81 TEKVTKPA
+81 
-89 TESTTP
+89 TTP
-95 TTATTS
+95 QTTPPSATS
-101 NTGSVLV
+101 NTGSMIV

-114 TVANIT
+114 TVANVI
-120 YPSANSVQF
+120 YPSTNSVQLV
-129 IGTDISAQNATNIPM
+129 GTDISAQNLANIPL
-144 PALTLSN
+144 PTLTLSN
-151 ISTVK
+151 ISTIK
-156 TVLIPQTADN
+156 TVLVPRTTDN
-166 SSQLDVSVL
+166 STQLDVSVL
-175 DDFITYVSPK
+175 DDFITYASPM
-185 ARHYPPVFASRT
+185 ARHYPPVFSSRT
-197 ERYNATER
+197 ERYNTTER

-220 NASYDVLLRAA
+220 NASYEVLLRAA

-249 AGNAIARA
+249 AGNYIARA
-257 IKLNDTAEANF
+257 VRLNDTAEANF

-276 GGGFKEGAK
+276 GGGFKEGVK

-351 KVAQ
+351 KVVQ

>member
-1 MTNMVKPLAYSLGIL
+1 MTHMVKPLAYTLAIL
-16 LAANATAAT
+16 MATNATVAMAAT
-25 APTTKTTSKTTT
+25 AKTTTKTT
-37 TTKTPATKA
+37 TTKTTAAKPATQ
-46 VATKTTTKSTTTS
+46 TT
-59 TKAAKQDTKKTATT
+59 ATKKTTVAKAKPTN
-73 KSNTTSKT
+73 KS
-81 TEKVTKPA
+81 TEKSADTVNSVKD
-89 TESTTP
+89 TTP
-95 TTATTS
+95 QTTPSSATS
-101 NTGSVLV
+101 NTGSMIV

-114 TVANIT
+114 TVANVI
-120 YPSANSVQF
+120 YPSTNSVQLV
-129 IGTDISAQNATNIPM
+129 GTDISAQNLANIPL
-144 PALTLSN
+144 PTLTLSN
-151 ISTVK
+151 ISTIK
-156 TVLIPQTADN
+156 TVLVPRTTDN
-166 SSQLDVSVL
+166 SAQLDVSVL
-175 DDFITYVSPK
+175 DDFITYATPM
-185 ARHYPPVFASRT
+185 ARHYPPVFSSRT
-197 ERYNATER
+197 ERYNTTER
-205 LKSLTAWIETYAQNP
+205 LKSLTAWIESYAQNP
-220 NASYDVLLRAA
+220 NASYEVLLRAA

-249 AGNAIARA
+249 AGNYIARA
-257 IKLNDTAEANF
+257 LRLNDTAEANF

-351 KVAQ
+351 KVVQ

>member
-1 MTNMVKPLAYSLGIL
+1 MTHMVKPLAYTLAIL
-16 LAANATAAT
+16 MATNATVAMAAT
-25 APTTKTTSKTTT
+25 ATAKTTTKTT
-37 TTKTPATKA
+37 TTKTTTAKPATQ
-46 VATKTTTKSTTTS
+46 TT
-59 TKAAKQDTKKTATT
+59 ATKKTTVT
-73 KSNTTSKT
+73 KAKT
-81 TEKVTKPA
+81 TNKSTEKSADMVNSVKD
-89 TESTTP
+89 TTP
-95 TTATTS
+95 QTTPPSATS
-101 NTGSVLV
+101 NTGSMIV

-114 TVANIT
+114 TVANVM
-120 YPSANSVQF
+120 YPSTNSVQLV
-129 IGTDISAQNATNIPM
+129 GTDISAQNLANIPL
-144 PALTLSN
+144 PTLTLSN
-151 ISTVK
+151 ISTIK
-156 TVLIPQTADN
+156 TVLVPRTTDN
-166 SSQLDVSVL
+166 ITQLDVSVL
-175 DDFITYVSPK
+175 DDFITYATPM
-185 ARHYPPVFASRT
+185 ARHYPPVFSSRT
-197 ERYNATER
+197 ERYNTTER

-220 NASYDVLLRAA
+220 NASYEVLLRAA

-244 DYAVR
+244 DFPVR
-249 AGNAIARA
+249 AGNYIARA

-351 KVAQ
+351 KVVQ

>member
-1 MTNMVKPLAYSLGIL
+1 MTHMVKPLAYTPLAYTLAIL
-16 LAANATAAT
+16 MATNATVAMAAT
-25 APTTKTTSKTTT
+25 AKTTTKTTTAK
-37 TTKTPATKA
+37 PATQ
-46 VATKTTTKSTTTS
+46 TT
-59 TKAAKQDTKKTATT
+59 ATKKTTVT
-73 KSNTTSKT
+73 KAKT
-81 TEKVTKPA
+81 TNKSTEKSADTVNSVKD
-89 TESTTP
+89 TTP
-95 TTATTS
+95 QTTTPSATS
-101 NTGSVLV
+101 NTGSMIV

-114 TVANIT
+114 TVANVV
-120 YPSANSVQF
+120 YPSTNSVQLV
-129 IGTDISAQNATNIPM
+129 GTDISAQNLANIPL
-144 PALTLSN
+144 PTLTLSN
-151 ISTVK
+151 ISTIK
-156 TVLIPQTADN
+156 TVLVPRTTDN
-166 SSQLDVSVL
+166 SAQLDVSVL
-175 DDFITYVSPK
+175 DDFITYASPM
-185 ARHYPPVFASRT
+185 ARHYPPVFSSRT
-197 ERYNATER
+197 ERYNTTER

-220 NASYDVLLRAA
+220 NASYEVLLRAA

-249 AGNAIARA
+249 AGNYIARA
-257 IKLNDTAEANF
+257 LRLNDTAEANF

-351 KVAQ
+351 KVVQ

>member
-1 MTNMVKPLAYSLGIL
+1 MTHLAKPLAYSLGML
-16 LAANATAAT
+16 MAVHATVATAAPAKT
-25 APTTKTTSKTTT
+25 TTKTTTTKTTTAKPATTKTTTVKTTTNNTKTTT
-37 TTKTPATKA
+37 TTK
-46 VATKTTTKSTTTS
+46 
-59 TKAAKQDTKKTATT
+59 AK
-73 KSNTTSKT
+73 TTSKPTQKSSVKT
-81 TEKVTKPA
+81 TDNTN
-89 TESTTP
+89 TTQTTTP
-95 TTATTS
+95 VATS

-120 YPSANSVQF
+120 YPQANSVQLV
-129 IGTDISAQNATNIPM
+129 GTDISAQNPANIPM
-144 PALTLSN
+144 PSLTLSN

-166 SSQLDVSVL
+166 TSQLDVSVL
-175 DDFITYVSPK
+175 DDFISYVSPM

-197 ERYNATER
+197 QRYNATER

-249 AGNAIARA
+249 AGNYIARA
-257 IKLNDTAEANF
+257 VKLNDTAEANF

-309 DKKDRAIQRLTEF
+309 DKKERAIQRLTEF
-322 KAKNPDNPYIDEQ
+322 KAKNPNNPYIDEQ

-345 IWDIPA
+345 IWDIPV
-351 KVAQ
+351 KTAQ